1 MKAKLYVG
9 SLIVLV
15 LSACSESQD
24 GFSPV
29 PENSAIVGGIDT
41 NKNDTVSNY
50 VVLIYDNPTKT
61 YCTGTLIK
69 RNLILTAAHCVGEK
83 ASDLSLAFGINPLT
97 GNYVLRKAYKTATH
111 DKYKKLSSK
120 DRNDLGL
127 ISMKETAP
135 LNYRP
140 VELADAS
147 FPLKKGQV
155 FTAAGYGRISGKRST
170 PTDTQG
176 SGQLRNVDLTINQ
189 FSQDETQFYIDQKNG
204 KGICSGDSGGPALMR
219 YQGKDYVVGVAS
231 AVSWTVPD
239 EVKADER
246 NQYIQNKDVCKE
258 KSIYMNV
265 KSFRVWIDTESKK
278 LLN

>member
-9 SLIVLV
+9 SLIVLT
-15 LSACSESQD
+15 LSACAEPQD
-24 GFSPV
+24 SFSPA
-29 PENSAIVGGIDT
+29 PEENAIVGGANT
-41 NKNDTVSNY
+41 SKNDTISNY

-69 RNLILTAAHCVGEK
+69 KNLILTAAHCVGAK
-83 ASDLSLAFGINPLT
+83 ASDLSLAFGINPLS
-97 GNYVLRKAYKTATH
+97 GNYVLRQAYKTATH
-111 DKYKKLSSK
+111 DKYKKQNSK

-127 ISMKETAP
+127 ISLKESLP
-135 LNYRP
+135 SNYRP
-140 VELADAS
+140 VELPDS
-147 FPLKKGQV
+147 TFPLKKGHV

-176 SGQLRNVDLTINQ
+176 SGQLRNVDLTISQ
-189 FSQDETQFYIDQKNG
+189 LSQDETQFYIDQRNG

-265 KSFRVWIDTESKK
+265 KNFRTWIDTESKK

>member
-9 SLIVLV
+9 SLIVLT
-15 LSACSESQD
+15 LSACAEPQD
-24 GFSPV
+24 SFSPV
-29 PENSAIVGGIDT
+29 PNDSAIVGGANT
-41 NKNDTVSNY
+41 TKNDTVSNY

-69 RNLILTAAHCVGEK
+69 RNLILTAAHCVGAN

-97 GNYVLRKAYKTATH
+97 GNYVLRQAYKTATH
-111 DKYKKLSSK
+111 DKYKKQNSK

-127 ISMKETAP
+127 ILMKESAP
-135 LNYRP
+135 SNYRP

-147 FPLKKGQV
+147 FPIRKGQV

-176 SGQLRNVDLTINQ
+176 SGQLRHVDLAIQQ
-189 FSQDETQFYIDQKNG
+189 FSQDETQFYIDQKIG

-265 KSFRVWIDTESKK
+265 KTFRTWIDTESKK